1 MFDVLD
7 QAHAP
12 QWRALRARFFADNEE
27 VKAATKELIDTS
39 FRKLRS
45 AEGAFDLLQVL
56 VLAAAALLRRAAAPH
71 AATCLRQRFTAMHK
85 LKHAQ
90 LLQFHRT
97 VGVTQTETLTL
108 NVAHC

>member
-1 MFDVLD
+1 MPSKTEVAMWLSGMFTIQCRPRCACHAVCGAGDTKGIDDVIERVQLIVEPVETVMFDVFD

-45 AEGAFDLLQVL
+45 AEGAFDLLQV
-56 VLAAAALLRRAAAPH
+56 
-71 AATCLRQRFTAMHK
+71 
-85 LKHAQ
+85 
-90 LLQFHRT
+90 
-97 VGVTQTETLTL
+97 
-108 NVAHC
+108 